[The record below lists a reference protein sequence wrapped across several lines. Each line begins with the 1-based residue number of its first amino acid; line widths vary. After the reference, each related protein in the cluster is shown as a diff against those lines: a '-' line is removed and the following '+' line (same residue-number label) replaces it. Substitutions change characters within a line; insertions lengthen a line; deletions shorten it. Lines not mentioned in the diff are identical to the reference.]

1 MMWHGFLEFFLCLW
15 RPLVFPGLLRGHFL
29 LGVAQ
34 RSVVNLH
41 LLTFNYVLMKAVI
54 ILINC
59 GTFSYYE

>member
-1 MMWHGFLEFFLCLW
+1 MAWFSRIFSLSLTAFG
-15 RPLVFPGLLRGHFL
+15 FPGLLRGHFL

-59 GTFSYYE
+59 GTFSHYE